1 MRRVCL
7 LTLCLLLVSGLLAG
21 CGQNTS
27 TDESESSS
35 TSSLNM
41 YYLNEDATELVTKSY
56 TPTEESPKALLKEMM
71 QVLQSGNDSDNTLSL
86 LPVEVQIS
94 TYTITDTTLTID
106 FSETYRDMDPSR
118 EILAR
123 AGIVMLFVQIPGID
137 YVKFTIDGKDLEDS
151 KGMPISIMNDE
162 TFVDYSGGDINTYQY
177 ATIRLYF
184 ANGDGSMLI
193 PEERTVYFNSNVP
206 LELVVVQ
213 QLVEGP
219 SSENLRATLPDTITI
234 LGVTSD
240 ENSCYVNL
248 GSSFITDA
256 LMLKDPSL
264 AIYSIVNSLTEAC
277 QVSQVQISVNG
288 ETDLLY
294 QDDLSLNQFFKNDPD
309 LIEDNEEEEEET
321 GEEEP
326 S

>member
-1 MRRVCL
+1 MRKICL
-7 LTLCLLLVSGLLAG
+7 MALCLLLVSGLLAG
-21 CGQNTS
+21 CGQITGENS
-27 TDESESSS
+27 DNES
-35 TSSLNM
+35 LRM

-71 QVLQSGNDSDNTLSL
+71 QVLQSDSGSDKTLPL

-106 FSETYRDMDPSR
+106 FSKTYLDMEPSR
-118 EILAR
+118 EVLTR
-123 AGIVMLFVQIPGID
+123 AGVVMLFEQIPGID
-137 YVKFTIDGKDLEDS
+137 YVKFTIEGKDLEDS
-151 KGMPISIMNDE
+151 NGLPISIMNDE
-162 TFVDYSGGDINTYQY
+162 TFVDYSGEDINAYQY
-177 ATIRLYF
+177 ATIQLYF
-184 ANGDGSMLI
+184 ANEEGTMLV

-206 LELVVVQ
+206 LELVVIQ

-219 SSENLRATLPDTITI
+219 TTLDNLRATLPETVTI

-240 ENSCYVNL
+240 SNSCYVNL
-248 GSSFITDA
+248 DSAFLSDA
-256 LMLKDPSL
+256 LALEDPSL

-294 QDDLSLNQFFKNDPD
+294 QDDLSLNQFFKYNSD
-309 LIEDNEEEEEET
+309 LIEGNEEEEPEEEDA
-321 GEEEP
+321 GEEEA